1 MPVGFDVG
9 TYNLIVS
16 KRGEKEEIKNRK
28 EVNCF
33 LELPLEN
40 PFMFNMLKGANVPII
55 ERDKVA
61 YVVGQR
67 AVDMAYT
74 LPQIQLRRPMKDG
87 CLNPQEKDAFRI
99 LSVMMHSLIG
109 EVQNDQDVVYY
120 SVPANAVNQETDA
133 DYHSAVLQ
141 SIFKAYKVNNKN
153 IKAFPINEGLALIFA
168 ELADKQYTGVGIS
181 WGAGM
186 VNLCYAIF
194 SQPVFQMSLIN
205 SGDWIDKMAAK
216 ACGESTTV
224 INKEKTKIDL
234 SKPPTNLMERAI
246 KTQFELLIQ
255 KTVSEIKKAIQSAGA
270 KAHVERPLD
279 IILGGG
285 TCSPPGF
292 VELFEEAVKESHWP
306 IPVGKVIRP
315 KDHLYSVANGCLL
328 AAENSMIS

>member
-1 MPVGFDVG
+1 MAIGFDVG
-9 TYNLIVS
+9 TYNLIS
-16 KRGEKEEIKNRK
+16 SRRGENSEIKSKK

-40 PFMFNMLKGANVPII
+40 RFMFNMLKNAKVPII

-61 YVVGQR
+61 YVVGQA

-99 LSVMMHSLIG
+99 LSIMMHSLIG
-109 EVQNDQDVVYY
+109 EVKKDKEILYY

-133 DYHSAVLQ
+133 DYHNSVLQ
-141 SIFKAYKVNNKN
+141 SIFKAYKINGKT
-153 IKAFPINEGLALIFA
+153 IQAFPINEGLALVFA
-168 ELADKQYTGVGIS
+168 ELLEKNYTGVGIS
-181 WGAGM
+181 FGAGM

-194 SQPVFQMSLIN
+194 GVPVFQMSLVN

-216 ACGESTTV
+216 ASGESTTV

-234 SKPPTNLMERAI
+234 NNSPNTIIERAI
-246 KTQFELLIQ
+246 KTQYELLIQ
-255 KTVSEIKKAIQSAGA
+255 KTVTAIKKAILEAGA
-270 KAHVERPLD
+270 KANTDQPLD

-285 TCSPPGF
+285 TASPPGF
-292 VELFEEAVKESHWP
+292 VELFRDAVKAADWP
-306 IPVGKVIRP
+306 IPVAEVRRP
-315 KDHLYSVANGCLL
+315 DDHLYSVARGCLV
-328 AAENSMIS
+328 AAENAQL